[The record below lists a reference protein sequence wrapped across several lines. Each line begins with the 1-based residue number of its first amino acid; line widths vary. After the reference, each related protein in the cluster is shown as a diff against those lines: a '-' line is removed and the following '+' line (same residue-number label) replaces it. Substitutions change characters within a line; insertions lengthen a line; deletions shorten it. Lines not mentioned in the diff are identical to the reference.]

1 MSVNSA
7 KQDELQREVP
17 KKVTLMRMYSYL
29 LAYKKT
35 LAYVAVL
42 ILITLAATLAGPLM
56 IERAVD
62 VYVANADTKGLLR
75 LGLLA
80 LVLFAAYA
88 VSTRTYMIVMADVTN
103 KILLTIRQELYEHIQ
118 TLSFHFF
125 DSRPTGKILARVVGD
140 VNSLKEVLSDSVT
153 KLLPDL
159 LTLIGVAAIMLLKN
173 WQLALATLLMVP
185 VLAVFMFLIQFRAHK
200 RWQIHRKKNSN
211 LNAFIHEDFSG
222 IRIVQSFAAEREK
235 EKDFDV
241 CSDAH
246 CSSFIDAVRV
256 SDMFSA
262 LVEIMWGLGGF
273 LLYYIGIR
281 IVGADKIGVGTFLAF
296 SSYLGMFW
304 NPIRNL
310 ASFYNKIITNISA
323 AERIFDIMDTP
334 SEISDR
340 EGARDLPPI
349 SGEVK
354 FDHVSFAYSDEP
366 DRFVLEDV
374 SFTAKPGETI
384 ALVGPTG
391 AGKTTIV
398 NLISRFYDA
407 VKGEVL
413 VDGHNLQ
420 DVTLKSLRSQMG
432 VMTQDTF
439 LFTGT
444 IRENICYG
452 RSDATEEE
460 MIAAAKAVNAHD
472 FIVKLEKG
480 YDTKIS
486 ERGGQLSIGQ
496 RQLLAFART
505 VLSDPRIL
513 ILDEATSSIDTHTE
527 RTVQEGIAEMIKGRT
542 SFIIAHRLS
551 TIRNADRIFYIGE
564 KQILEQGSHEEL
576 MEKEGL
582 YYRLHES
589 QRPDTPIQA

>member
-1 MSVNSA
+1 MAVNSA
-7 KQDELQREVP
+7 KQDELQKEVP
-17 KKVTLMRMYSYL
+17 KRVTLVRMYSYL
-29 LAYKKT
+29 LGYKKT
-35 LAYVAVL
+35 LLYVAVL

-62 VYVANADTKGLLR
+62 VYVANADTEGLIH
-75 LGLLA
+75 LGIAA
-80 LVLFAAYA
+80 LVLFSAYWLC
-88 VSTRTYMIVMADVTN
+88 TRKYMIVMEDVTN
-103 KILLTIRQELYEHIQ
+103 QILLTIRQQLYEHIQ

-153 KLLPDL
+153 KLLPDM
-159 LTLIGVAAIMLLKN
+159 LTLIGVAVIMLWKN
-173 WQLALATLLMVP
+173 WQLALATLLMLP
-185 VLAVFMFLIQFRAHK
+185 VLAFFMFLIQFRAHK
-200 RWQIHRKKNSN
+200 LWQIHRKKNSN

-235 EKDFDV
+235 QAEFDV
-241 CSDAH
+241 CSEAH
-246 CSSFIDAVRV
+246 RDSFIDAVRI
-256 SDMFSA
+256 SDLFSS
-262 LVEIMWGLGGF
+262 LVEVTWGLGGF
-273 LLYYIGIR
+273 LLYFIGIK
-281 IVGADKIGVGTFLAF
+281 IVGVDKIGVGTFLAF

-334 SEISDR
+334 SEITDR
-340 EGARDLPPI
+340 EGAKPLPAV
-349 SGEVK
+349 SGEVM
-354 FDHVSFAYSDEP
+354 FDDAT
-366 DRFVLEDV
+366 RGQVL
-374 SFTAKPGETI
+374 I
-384 ALVGPTG
+384 
-391 AGKTTIV
+391 
-398 NLISRFYDA
+398 
-407 VKGEVL
+407 
-413 VDGHNLQ
+413 DGYNLQ

-452 RSDATEEE
+452 REGATEAE

-472 FIVKLEKG
+472 FIMKLENG

-505 VLSDPRIL
+505 IVSDPRIL

-527 RTVQEGIAEMIKGRT
+527 RIVQHGIAEMIKGRT

-551 TIRNADRIFYIGE
+551 TIRNADRIFYIGDG
-564 KQILEQGSHEEL
+564 KILEQGNHEEL
-576 MEKEGL
+576 MEKCGL
-582 YYRLHES
+582 YYRLYES
-589 QRPDTPIQA
+589 QFERR